1 VTIVDTHA
9 HVYSED
15 EQKYPKIEKPLRPPA
30 GKGTLEHLQEEVQK
44 NGVHRVVAVQT
55 SSAYRWDNRLTA
67 DVVKTNRAWMTG
79 VCTLNPED
87 PASPGL
93 LRRYRAECGIRG
105 LRVFPTPGQDPGLGH
120 EGHIRLWETAAEIG
134 VVICALIQADACDA
148 LARLLERYP
157 NVPTVLDHCA
167 NLKASD
173 VPDSEALRAVLSLAR
188 FPNLTAKLTM
198 LITGSEQEVPCR
210 DMHGIAR
217 RILDAFGPDRCIWGS
232 DFPCELWIPKATYAQ
247 HLHIFTDEMGLSTP
261 EQEAILGKTAMRL
274 WFE

>member
-1 VTIVDTHA
+1 VTLVDTHA

-15 EQKYPKIEKPLRPPA
+15 ERQYPKIEKPLRPPE
-30 GKGTLEHLQEEVQK
+30 GKGTIEHLRQEVRQ
-44 NGVHRVVAVQT
+44 NGVHRVVIVQT
-55 SSAYRWDNRLTA
+55 ASAYRWDNRLTA
-67 DVVKTNRAWMTG
+67 HTVSANREWATG

-93 LRRYRAECGIRG
+93 LRRYVKDFGFRG
-105 LRVFPTPGQDPGLGH
+105 TRVFPTPGQTPGLGH
-120 EGHIRLWETAAEIG
+120 EGHVRLWEAAAEVGAI
-134 VVICALIQADACDA
+134 VCALIQPDACDA
-148 LARLLERYP
+148 LARMLKRFP
-157 NVPTVLDHCA
+157 TVPAVLDHCA

-173 VPDSEALRAVLSLAR
+173 GPDSDALRAVLSLAR

-198 LITGSEQEVPCR
+198 VVTGSQEEVPCR

-217 RILDAFGPDRCIWGS
+217 RIIDAFGPDRCIWGS

-247 HLHIFTDEMGLSTP
+247 HLRIFTHEMGLSAA

-274 WFE
+274 WFA